1 MSCWRPPSRRGPI
14 SPLCWRYVSWGSW
27 RPGWSAA
34 SGGHRVAAERGSC
47 RMATSEEKFSQ
58 AARCYLGYGLVYW
71 LGGAYLAAQGIGA
84 GSGLMWVALGA
95 VFVVLFPWL
104 IARGARGPGYL
115 WFARLLTLAVAWRA
129 VMVGRAGG
137 AARLPS

>member
-1 MSCWRPPSRRGPI
+1 
-14 SPLCWRYVSWGSW
+14 
-27 RPGWSAA
+27 
-34 SGGHRVAAERGSC
+34 
-47 RMATSEEKFSQ
+47 MATSEEKFSQ

-71 LGGAYLAAQGIGA
+71 LGGAYLAAEGIGA
-84 GSGLMWVALGA
+84 GSGLVWVALGA

-129 VMVGRAGG
+129 VMVGRAVV
-137 AARLPS
+137 APRFPSVPLH